1 MASSLNIV
9 IYLFIIYGHFVCC
22 VYLSWFLPFFLQ
34 PSGKVRRPLKSSL
47 SGPFE
52 ELNAEK
58 LNQKLHNIVIG
69 QQDKEARAEL
79 PPCPPKSSSFSGTP
93 PSVGEP
99 LRHSSS
105 EILPAPP
112 AVSRDVVGARRV
124 RSGPKERS
132 TPVVDSI
139 TRVKSGPLER
149 GDPAGIPSE
158 QTASETSPTSGRT
171 RKKGGERGG
180 SGDKRR
186 KKSQAEE
193 DKPKDELVSYYE
205 DHVKPLLSQ
214 MEERFAEK
222 NVKDLCQDCLKL
234 WNALEKKGLMGKA
247 SGSFSA
253 RRRGEILRTVF
264 KFLDLSDPR
273 LLLRLGRLILSVSVK
288 LLYFFCAIVKG

>member
-79 PPCPPKSSSFSGTP
+79 PPCPPKSGSFSGTP

-99 LRHSSS
+99 LWYRSS
-105 EILPAPP
+105 EILPVPP

-158 QTASETSPTSGRT
+158 QTASETSPTSGRM

-253 RRRGEILRTVF
+253 RRRGEILRMVF